1 MVSSDPDHRAVAAF
15 CRRLRAATGAL
26 GMSLWTATP
35 RACIVGGEAPASADP
50 LRIVPVR
57 YGDDR
62 VGEIRWQ
69 PAPGGSVPSDT
80 AEWLVDAAADLLAPL
95 LARLTTHDAG
105 EGGGEPFG
113 LVGASTAMR
122 ALRQAIPRAAA
133 SPFPVLIEGE
143 SGVGKELVARA
154 VHGASRRAGRFVGL
168 NCAALAD
175 ELLDA
180 ELFGHARGAFTGAAT
195 ERCGLFEAAQNGTL
209 FLDEVAE
216 LSARGQA
223 KLLRVLQEGELRR
236 VGENTSRRVD
246 VRLVAATNRPL
257 GGEVAAGRFRADL
270 RFRLDVVRLR
280 VPPLRERREDIPA
293 LAEHFWRVAAAQV
306 GSRAVLAPSLLM
318 ALTAGDWPGNARELQ
333 NLLAGLAVRAPVRGL
348 VGCAELGVAWR
359 PHESNR
365 PITLAA
371 ARRAFD
377 AAFVRAA
384 LARCGERPGV
394 AARELGVSR
403 QGLAKLM
410 DRLGLRPPPPRVTL
424 RRAM

>member
-1 MVSSDPDHRAVAAF
+1 MIALDPDHRAVAAV

-26 GMSLWTATP
+26 WMGVWTAIPPACVAGDETP
-35 RACIVGGEAPASADP
+35 PPREPPRVE
-50 LRIVPVR
+50 PVR
-57 YGDDR
+57 CGDDR
-62 VGEIRWQ
+62 VGEIRWM
-69 PAPGGSVPSDT
+69 PAPAVDASSDA
-80 AEWLVDAAADLLAPL
+80 AEWLVAAAAQLLAPA
-95 LARLTTHDAG
+95 LARLVSRDAAPG
-105 EGGGEPFG
+105 VVEPFG
-113 LVGASTAMR
+113 LVGASAPMR
-122 ALRQAIPRAAA
+122 ELRQAIPRAAL

-154 VHGASRRAGRFVGL
+154 VHGASRRSGPFVGL

-175 ELLDA
+175 DLLDA
-180 ELFGHARGAFTGAAT
+180 ELFGHTRGAFTGASA
-195 ERCGLFEAAQNGTL
+195 ERRGLFESAQGGTL

-236 VGENTSRRVD
+236 VGENAARRVD

-257 GGEVAAGRFRADL
+257 DGEVVAGRFRADL

-293 LAEHFWRVAAAQV
+293 LAQHFWRAAAAQV
-306 GSRAVLAPSLLM
+306 GSRAVLAPSLLT

-348 VGCAELGVAWR
+348 VSAADVGVAW
-359 PHESNR
+359 PPGEAS
-365 PITLAA
+365 PPTTLDA

-377 AAFVRAA
+377 AAYVRAA
-384 LARCGERPGV
+384 LARCGERPG
-394 AARELGVSR
+394 ATARELGVSR

-410 DRLGLRPPPPRVTL
+410 ERLGLRPATARATL